1 MKRLSL
7 QVDDLAY
14 IRTALQDDSY
24 DPVRFGIVAEIA
36 GAHGLVC
43 TYTSS
48 SKGIQERDLR
58 LLKELS
64 KSFFNLH
71 IPVNDD
77 ALKLALSVM
86 PDMVTFVDVK
96 SNDPR
101 NFSSID
107 LSLHQPEIE
116 QMVPDLQANKISVSI
131 LIKPELDALKVISKL
146 PIDYIEIDVSDFTTA
161 SDINE
166 EIVVLD
172 KIKSAAMAV
181 GKWGMGVN
189 CFGNI
194 GYDDIPALA
203 QAPNLEDITIGS
215 ELIQRSLL
223 VGIDKAIEEALQL
236 IRHREI
242 D

>member
-1 MKRLSL
+1 
-7 QVDDLAY
+7 
-14 IRTALQDDSY
+14 
-24 DPVRFGIVAEIA
+24 
-36 GAHGLVC
+36 
-43 TYTSS
+43 
-48 SKGIQERDLR
+48 
-58 LLKELS
+58 
-64 KSFFNLH
+64 
-71 IPVNDD
+71 
-77 ALKLALSVM
+77 
-86 PDMVTFVDVK
+86 MVTFVDVK

-107 LSLHQPEIE
+107 LGSHQAEID

-131 LIKPELDALKVISKL
+131 LVKPEVDVLKVISKL
-146 PIDYIEIDVSDFTTA
+146 PIDYIEIDVSDYTTA
-161 SDINE
+161 FDINE

-172 KIKSAAMAV
+172 KIKSAALAV

-189 CFGNI
+189 CFGHI

-203 QAPNLEDITIGS
+203 QTPNLEDITIGS

-223 VGIDKAIEEALQL
+223 VGVEKAIEEALQL